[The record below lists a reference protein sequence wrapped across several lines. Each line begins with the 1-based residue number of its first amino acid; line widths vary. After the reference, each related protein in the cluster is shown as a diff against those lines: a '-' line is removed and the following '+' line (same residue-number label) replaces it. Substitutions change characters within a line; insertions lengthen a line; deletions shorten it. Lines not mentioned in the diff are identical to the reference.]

1 MVRFALVAAILLVS
15 SVTAAQPK
23 PGPQP
28 VLGATELAN
37 IAPSSGFVD
46 DAIGGDDAHLA
57 YAIADAANKCELH
70 VLALD
75 SKQDVVVDL
84 APAMLHAI
92 AIPYFHGNSAF
103 VVGQTDDGNQVGA
116 LVDLG
121 AGAKKPI
128 VYKLGPAMHVDAI
141 AGDGGRWQ
149 VVLHRTSPIAGGTRH
164 QVEVYDLA
172 NGHRIAT
179 GKALDLDATGNE
191 KTLEFRVN
199 HWSAGMT
206 RAIGTK
212 GGEWDRKEN
221 QRSPDT
227 EATYDLIANRFVDR
241 RPIENL
247 MDQRKRFQLLADA
260 GGRGDFV
267 HMTWDNTA
275 IQVWRD
281 GRPSAIELDQAIAN
295 YDPKSLQGVVG
306 RDHALWI
313 ALTVDPVNPD
323 AVARKKADV
332 QYLDV
337 FHTTSA
343 GKVPR
348 RARVLAAGAPRRFGV
363 LGERFWVLE
372 RSPTFDR
379 GGRTIA
385 VFQLQQ

>member
-1 MVRFALVAAILLVS
+1 MVRVTLVAAVTFVS
-15 SVTAAQPK
+15 SLAAAQTK
-23 PGPQP
+23 PGPAP
-28 VLGATELAN
+28 VVGATELAN
-37 IAPSSGFVD
+37 VAPASGFVD
-46 DAIGGDDAHLA
+46 DAIGGDDGHLA

-75 SKQDVVVDL
+75 SKQEAVVDL

-92 AIPYFHGNSAF
+92 AIPYFRANTAF
-103 VVGQTDDGNQVGA
+103 VVGQTEDGNQVGA
-116 LVDLG
+116 LVDTT

-128 VYKLGPAMHVDAI
+128 IYKVGPAAHVDAI
-141 AGDGGRWQ
+141 TGDGGRWQ
-149 VVLHRTSPIAGGTRH
+149 VVLHRTSPITSGTRH
-164 QVEVYDLA
+164 EVEVYDLA
-172 NGHRIAT
+172 GGRRIAT
-179 GKALDLDATGNE
+179 GKPLDLDATGND
-191 KTLEFRVN
+191 KVLEFRIN
-199 HWSAGMT
+199 HWVAGMT
-206 RAIGTK
+206 RAIGIK

-227 EATYDLIANRFVDR
+227 EATYDLIANRFVER
-241 RPIENL
+241 RLIEDL
-247 MDQRKRFQLLADA
+247 VDQRKRFQVLADA
-260 GGRGDFV
+260 GGRSEFL

-275 IQVWRD
+275 VQVWRD
-281 GRPSAIELDQAIAN
+281 GKPATVDLDQPISN

-306 RDHALWI
+306 HDHSLWI

-337 FHTTSA
+337 FRAA
-343 GKVPR
+343 GEGTVPR
-348 RARVLAAGAPRRFGV
+348 RARVLAAGTARRFGV

-385 VFQLQQ
+385 VFQLQ